1 MRVGVFD
8 IGTKAVRLLVGDTKL
23 ASEYD
28 FSFNDFKNFGDRTF
42 LGDHIDSDGNL
53 RIKGLERTIHKI
65 NEFKIRSKKYNIEKF
80 IGVGTAVFRNI
91 NNCDDVKGFLHK
103 LTGIEIK
110 VLSKEEEA
118 KYSLIAAIITGKDY
132 LKPGDVAVL
141 IDQGGGSTEISFA
154 KYNKG
159 NKIHFES
166 LQSLDLGSVELK
178 NRIFSYDITFENVYQ
193 MLIKDAREII
203 KSHKLYKTN
212 RSMKAFGIGSGI
224 TNMTGKKGN
233 KKQHG
238 IEFSPEKIQYIADN
252 TLIIDSYLI
261 WEKQPN
267 DQDRDGIKRKIPSLK
282 KLYDNNMDL
291 VDRPLS
297 ILLGRIAYKEIL
309 DFYNINRIRV
319 CGAGLRYG
327 VFFSEVLDV

>member
-23 ASEYD
+23 ASEND
-28 FSFNDFKNFGDRTF
+28 FSFNDYKNFGDRTF

-53 RIKGLERTIHKI
+53 RIKGLERTINKI
-65 NEFKIRSKKYNIEKF
+65 NEFKNRSKKYNIEKF

-118 KYSLIAAIITGKDY
+118 KYSLISAVISGKDY
-132 LKPGDVAVL
+132 VRPGDVALL

-154 KYNKG
+154 KYIDD
-159 NKIHFES
+159 NKIQFES
-166 LQSLDLGSVELK
+166 LQSLELGTVELK
-178 NRIFSYDITFENVYQ
+178 NRIFSYDVTFENVYQ
-193 MLIKDAREII
+193 MLIEEAREII
-203 KSHKLYKTN
+203 KSHKSYK
-212 RSMKAFGIGSGI
+212 SDKPMKAFGIGSGI

-233 KKQHG
+233 KNQHG

-252 TLIIDSYLI
+252 TLIKDSYLI
-261 WEKQPN
+261 WEKQP
-267 DQDRDGIKRKIPSLK
+267 DSQDPEGIKRKISSLK
-282 KLYDNNMDL
+282 NLYEKNMDL

-309 DFYNINRIRV
+309 DFYKINRIRV

-327 VFFSEVLDV
+327 VLFSKVFNY